1 MKKIVGT
8 RGSKLA
14 LTQTKW
20 VICELQKHHP
30 DITFEIEIIKTT
42 GDRVQNKPLDKIGEK
57 GLFTKE
63 IEDKLLSGE
72 IDLAVHS
79 MKDMPSQ
86 LPNGLKFSYVPQ
98 REDARDALI
107 LKQEYKS
114 LEDLPYGAKIGTGSK
129 RRKYQLLKHRPDLQ
143 IEPIRGNV
151 DTRIRKMQEE
161 GLDGIVL
168 AAAGLHRMGLNEV
181 ISCYLPVDI
190 MIPSPSQGALAL
202 EVREDDIE
210 TESLLKP
217 MHDQI
222 TEIQIKAE
230 RAFLNTING
239 GCHMPVGAYCI
250 PCGEQITLHA
260 LFGDEEGKQL
270 IFMSMEGEASDAEKV
285 GCELANKMLKE
296 VSGDAR

>member
-30 DITFEIEIIKTT
+30 DIEFEIQIIKTT
-42 GDRVQNKPLDKIGEK
+42 GDRVQDQPLDKIGEK

-63 IEDKLLSGE
+63 IEDKLLSKE

-79 MKDMPSQ
+79 MKDMPSVV
-86 LPNGLKFSYVPQ
+86 PKGLKFSYVPK

-107 LKQEYKS
+107 LKEGYDS
-114 LEDLPYGAKIGTGSK
+114 LEALPDGARIGTGSK

-168 AAAGLHRMGLNEV
+168 AAAGLHRLGLQEV
-181 ISCYLPVDI
+181 ISCYLSAEL
-190 MIPSPSQGALAL
+190 MLPSPAQGALAL
-202 EVREDDIE
+202 EVRDNDSE
-210 TESLLKP
+210 TEDLLKP
-217 MHDQI
+217 LHDTV
-222 TEIQIKAE
+222 TEMQIKAE
-230 RAFLNTING
+230 RAFLNAING
-239 GCHMPVGAYCI
+239 GCHMPVGAYCLI
-250 PCGEQITLHA
+250 DHDNIKLHA
-260 LFGDEEGKQL
+260 LFGDEEGKKL
-270 IFMSMEGEASDAEKV
+270 LFMSEEGKMKDAEKI
-285 GCELANKMLKE
+285 GRELANKMLKE
-296 VSGDAR
+296 FKGDER